1 MTGGPVRFVVAS
13 ANPHKVAELRQL
25 LAESLP
31 DVELLPRPAHVP
43 DVVESADTLLGNAR
57 LKAHA
62 LARATG
68 EAAIADDT
76 GLFVDALG
84 GRPGVHTARYAGEGA
99 DDAAN
104 RTLLLHELAPVGDA
118 PAARRARFHT
128 VAIAVWPDGTEV
140 WAEGVVEGSIA
151 DTERGTGG
159 FGYDPLFC
167 PEGHG
172 GLTFAELGLAV
183 KQQISHRG
191 RAVRA
196 LASLLTR

>member
-1 MTGGPVRFVVAS
+1 VRFVVAS

-25 LAESLP
+25 LAESMP
-31 DVELLPRPAHVP
+31 DVELLPRPVDVP
-43 DVVESADTLLGNAR
+43 DVVEDADTLLGNAR

-76 GLFVDALG
+76 GLFVDALD
-84 GRPGVHTARYAGEGA
+84 GRPGVHTARYAGENA

-104 RTLLLHELAPVGDA
+104 RARLLDELALVGGA

-128 VAIAVWPDGTEV
+128 VALAAWPDGTEI
-140 WAEGVVEGSIA
+140 WAEGVVEGAIA
-151 DTERGTGG
+151 DAERGTGG
-159 FGYDPLFC
+159 FGYDPVFC
-167 PEGHG
+167 PDGHA
-172 GLTFAELGLAV
+172 GLTFSELGLPV

-196 LASLLTR
+196 LAVLLTR